1 MRLFVLPLAERE
13 GPIQMR
19 RLILPVFALA
29 LASPVVAQTVKI
41 DTGRLQG
48 ATVDAIS
55 SFKNIPYAA
64 PPVGALRWKPPQPAA
79 RWADVRDA
87 AHYGPL
93 CIQVAS
99 KDNGVGP
106 GPASEDCLQLNV
118 TSPSLKAKQPVMV
131 WIHGGGFT
139 NGSGTAAL
147 YDGAAL
153 AKQGV
158 VVVTINYRLGRFG
171 FFAHPALTKEG
182 GPLANYAMMDMVA
195 GLKWVK
201 RNISAFGG
209 DPAQVTIFGE
219 SAGGIAI
226 NQLMLMP
233 QARGLF
239 ARAITESG
247 LGREPTGPLA
257 AAEAKGAAFA
267 EKLGVRADQPD
278 AAAALRALAADEV
291 LAAGDPNLSLGDMPI
306 ADGQMIMGSPV
317 DGFAQG
323 HQAKVAFIVGSND
336 IELPKAYGGG
346 YTKATGGLSQADEDQ
361 MVEAYGSREAFE
373 TRFKS
378 DTIFTEPGRTLARLH
393 ASRGAP
399 TWTYRFSILSAGAPK
414 FLPGTPH
421 AQERQYL
428 FQNLN
433 ASPWPTDGRDQQLAK
448 TVSAYWTSFA
458 KTGSPNGEGRP
469 TWPTYDDA
477 QQMIDFT
484 NDGPIVTKVSDAAA
498 IALIAQRASSPNT
511 KK

>member
-1 MRLFVLPLAERE
+1 MRHAETHRLAE

-19 RLILPVFALA
+19 LSVLSVLALA
-29 LASPVVAQTVKI
+29 LASPAAAQTVKI

-48 ATVDAIS
+48 AAVDGIS
-55 SFKNIPYAA
+55 SFRNIPYAA
-64 PPVGALRWKPPQPAA
+64 PPVGALRWKPPQPAG
-79 RWADVRDA
+79 RWPDVRDA

-182 GPLANYAMMDMVA
+182 GPLANYAMMDMVES
-195 GLKWVK
+195 LKWVK
-201 RNISAFGG
+201 RNIRAFGG

-278 AAAALRALAADEV
+278 AAAALRALAADKV
-291 LAAGDPNLSLGDMPI
+291 LAAGDPNLSSGDMPI

-323 HQAKVAFIVGSND
+323 HEAKVAFIVGSND

-346 YTKATGGLSQADEDQ
+346 YTRATGGLSQADEDQ

-484 NDGPIVTKVSDAAA
+484 NTGPIVTKAPDAAA
-498 IALIAQRASSPNT
+498 IALIAQRAAAANT
-511 KK
+511 RK

>member
-1 MRLFVLPLAERE
+1 MRLFVLPF
-13 GPIQMR
+13 
-19 RLILPVFALA
+19 FALA
-29 LASPVVAQTVKI
+29 MAVPAAAQTVRI
-41 DTGRLQG
+41 DTGRVQG
-48 ATVDAIS
+48 ATANGIS

-79 RWADVRDA
+79 GWPGVRDA
-87 AHYGPL
+87 THYGPL
-93 CIQVAS
+93 CMQVPS

-118 TSPSLKAKQPVMV
+118 TSPSLRGKQPVMV

-147 YDGAAL
+147 YDGTAL

-171 FFAHPALTKEG
+171 FFAHPALTQEG

-195 GLKWVK
+195 SLKWVK
-201 RNISAFGG
+201 RNIRAFGG

-226 NQLMLMP
+226 NQLMLIP

-239 ARAITESG
+239 ARAITQSG
-247 LGREPTGPLA
+247 LGRELTNPLA

-267 EKLGVRADQPD
+267 EKLGLKADQPD
-278 AAAALRALAADEV
+278 AAATLRALPADKI

-306 ADGQMIMGSPV
+306 ADGQIIMGSPV

-323 HQAKVAFIVGSND
+323 HEAKVPFIVGSND

-346 YTKATGGLSQADEDQ
+346 YSRAASGLTDADEAQ

-373 TRFKS
+373 TRYRS

-393 ASRGAP
+393 AAHGAP
-399 TWTYRFSILSAGAPK
+399 TWTYRFSILSAEAPK

-433 ASPWPTDGRDQQLAK
+433 ASPWPTAGRDQELAK
-448 TVSAYWTSFA
+448 TVSAYWTGFA
-458 KTGSPNGEGRP
+458 KRGSPNGEGRP
-469 TWPTYDDA
+469 NWPAYDGA

-484 NDGPIVTKVSDAAA
+484 NSGPTVTKASNAAA
-498 IALIAQRASSPNT
+498 IALITQRAAAATIT
-511 KK
+511 K

>member
-19 RLILPVFALA
+19 LFVLPVFALA
-29 LASPVVAQTVKI
+29 MATSAAAQTVKI

-48 ATVDAIS
+48 ATMDGIS
-55 SFKNIPYAA
+55 SFRNIPYAA
-64 PPVGALRWKPPQPAA
+64 PPVGALRWKPPQPAG

-195 GLKWVK
+195 GLKWIK
-201 RNISAFGG
+201 RNIRAFGG

-239 ARAITESG
+239 ARAITQSG
-247 LGREPTGPLA
+247 LGREPTGALA
-257 AAEAKGAAFA
+257 AAEAKGATFG
-267 EKLGVRADQPD
+267 EKLGVKADQPD
-278 AAAALRALAADEV
+278 AAAALRALAADKV
-291 LAAGDPNLSLGDMPI
+291 LAAGDPNLALGDMPI
-306 ADGQMIMGSPV
+306 ADGQMITGTPV

-323 HQAKVAFIVGSND
+323 RQAKVPFIIGSND

-346 YTKATGGLSQADEDQ
+346 YTRATGGLSQADEAQ
-361 MVEAYGSREAFE
+361 MVEAYGSPEAFE

-378 DTIFTEPGRTLARLH
+378 DTIFTEPGRTLATLH
-393 ASRGAP
+393 ASHGSP

-484 NDGPIVTKVSDAAA
+484 NTGPIVIKAWDAAA
-498 IALIAQRASSPNT
+498 IALIAQRASAANT